1 MYRVMIVE
9 DEFIVRYG
17 IRSMID
23 WEKVGLEVTGEAANG
38 KEALEL
44 IRRDPPDI
52 LITDIKMPVMDGIQ
66 LIEEVRS
73 SGFTMKVIILS
84 NLEEFQYA
92 QKAIRYG
99 VSEYMIKSDMM
110 PRDFEKALMNV
121 KASLDTAESD
131 PGINVKASIVEPARK
146 EKLLLGLIEGSR
158 PEEVEAGSIP
168 EEAEL
173 NGLHLPAYL
182 LYTLIHTRD
191 CGLFEK
197 QQVIHETFEQIGSDR
212 SFVVFADKQG
222 EINVLLP
229 VPHHEAAEAG
239 GIKQLAE
246 RIISHLSQAYGLVCT
261 IGLSGKVGEW
271 TELSKAYDEA
281 LAAAKQS
288 MFAGIGKAISYSE
301 LAGVREA
308 DGPPIKVSQ
317 SHIHTLLYGLQSKEL
332 HDYMGSLFDQLGKR
346 QDPDLVQLIS
356 LELIMILTA
365 IWPDVSHD
373 QQHVVHLKKQYFDQ
387 LSKLET
393 IEQSRRW
400 FLQAFAELLEHMI
413 RIYNSDRNSI
423 IKATQFIQQHYQQ
436 EISLQSI
443 SHFVHLSK
451 NYFANLFKKEV
462 GESFLEYVTRVRIE
476 KAKALLAGEMK
487 AVDVGQMVGIQDPKY
502 FSKVFKKITGATP
515 SEYRSL
521 VKENK
526 GIKDSSETGQ

>member
-23 WEKVGLEVTGEAANG
+23 WEKIGLEVTGEAANG

-66 LIEEVRS
+66 LIEEVRN
-73 SGFTMKVIILS
+73 SGFMMKVIILS

-110 PRDFEKALMNV
+110 PRDFEKALTNV
-121 KASLDTAESD
+121 KASLDSAEPD
-131 PGINVKASIVEPARK
+131 PEMNTKASIAEPARK

-158 PEEVEAGSIP
+158 PGDGESGSIP
-168 EEAEL
+168 EEAVL
-173 NGLHLPAYL
+173 KGMQLPAYL
-182 LYTLIHTRD
+182 LYTLIHTGD
-191 CGLFEK
+191 CGLLEK
-197 QQVIHETFEQIGSDR
+197 QQVIHETFEHIGSDR

-229 VPHHEAAEAG
+229 VAYHEAAESD

-246 RIISHLSQAYGLVCT
+246 RIIFHLSQAYGLVCT
-261 IGLSGKVGEW
+261 IGLSGRVSDW
-271 TELSKAYDEA
+271 TGLSKAYGEA

-288 MFAGIGKAISYSE
+288 MFAGIGKAISHSE
-301 LAGVREA
+301 LAGAKEA
-308 DGPPIKVSQ
+308 DAAPIKVSQ

-332 HDYMGSLFDQLGKR
+332 HDYVSSLFDQLNRR

-365 IWPDVSHD
+365 VWPDVSSD
-373 QQHVVHLKKQYFDQ
+373 QHHVVHLKKQYFDQ

-393 IEQSRRW
+393 IEQSREW

-423 IKATQFIQQHYQQ
+423 IKATQYIQQHYQQ

-476 KAKALLAGEMK
+476 KAKVLLAGEMK
-487 AVDVGQMVGIQDPKY
+487 AADVGQMVGIQDPKY

-526 GIKDSSETGQ
+526 ESKENKDTL